1 MSASLQERRE
11 RVERRLEALLLGL
24 DETVRQVYESLLERG
39 ADYDEL
45 TPEKSVAR
53 LEGFHD
59 YIITREE
66 TGVAHPTFSDYIEAK
81 RKFGDE
87 MLSFGSG
94 RHSTQETVSPVEEAA
109 EELEIVEEF
118 QEPSL
123 VASEEV
129 ETTDEDELPSFLADE
144 SNDSD
149 EVVAVADEEP
159 VVDDE
164 EEVEGEE
171 VAPVAEDE
179 VIDDNDDVEAEEVA
193 VAPAEPVASV
203 WEDDEDDVVIIGD
216 EDKAPA
222 AEEAPAPVA
231 DEAGF
236 VAPVVE
242 KDSKE
247 ESKAV
252 AGRINE
258 RVIIDQEFSTK
269 LGGYNIDEIDDY
281 LDELAGFF
289 KTSHSAAEYTAKA
302 KDIEGKTFNKKNF
315 KKGFAINEVDNF
327 LDTVILELQNRI
339 VEAE

>member
-66 TGVAHPTFSDYIEAK
+66 TGVAHPTFSDYLEAK

-87 MLSFGSG
+87 MLSFGTG
-94 RHSTQETVSPVEEAA
+94 RHSAQESVAPVEAPAQA
-109 EELEIVEEF
+109 EVEEPEVLEEF
-118 QEPSL
+118 AETSL
-123 VASEEV
+123 VASDEVEATEEEEV
-129 ETTDEDELPSFLADE
+129 PSFLADDTDEEVEPVVEDDVVE
-144 SNDSD
+144 SEEEDAST
-149 EVVAVADEEP
+149 EEEP
-159 VVDDE
+159 VEEDVDVSEDADADKD
-164 EEVEGEE
+164 EE
-171 VAPVAEDE
+171 VAPA
-179 VIDDNDDVEAEEVA
+179 
-193 VAPAEPVASV
+193 ASV
-203 WEDDEDDVVIIGD
+203 WDDGEDDVVII
-216 EDKAPA
+216 
-222 AEEAPAPVA
+222 A
-231 DEAGF
+231 DETPATEEVKEETKEDAGF

-242 KDSKE
+242 DAPKE
-247 ESKAV
+247 ESKPV

-281 LDELAGFF
+281 LDELATFF
-289 KTSHSAAEYTAKA
+289 KSSHSASEYTAKV
-302 KDIEGKTFNKKNF
+302 KDIEEKTFSKKGF
-315 KKGFAINEVDNF
+315 KKGFAINEVDDF
-327 LDTVILELQNRI
+327 LDTVILELQNRA
-339 VEAE
+339 VESK